1 MAVSGVFELGLMK
14 IKGETIKIEEITVTS
29 TRETTERFTSDSFNP
44 QDIRKGRKTISF
56 TIKRAWDNG
65 KLSKMY
71 DKGEEFAIV
80 LYNND
85 KEPIEAVLK
94 LEGCVLSRD
103 QLGTFS
109 GDKVVTQDLEGKAM
123 SRSLL

>member
-1 MAVSGVFELGLMK
+1 MAVDGVFELGLMK

-29 TRETTERFTSDSFNP
+29 TRDANERYTSDSYNAVE
-44 QDIRKGRKTISF
+44 IRRGRKKIDF
-56 TIKRAWDNG
+56 TIKRALDNG
-65 KLSKMY
+65 RLSEIY
-71 DKGEEFAIV
+71 DNGEEFAIV

-85 KEPIEAVLK
+85 AVPPQAVVK

-109 GDKVVTQDLEGKAM
+109 GDKPVQQDIEGKAI
-123 SRSLL
+123 SRTML